1 MDRLGFFK
9 QGLSSVLDAA
19 NSIIGLKKAVNSFTE
34 AVDEALS
41 NIKTDIGLHLPSLD
55 AAMYE
60 DAQGTLQQVAQIG
73 YSTLEVG
80 SYYNG
85 KVHDIRPEELKRL
98 ATESGLN
105 ITSAHLNCPI
115 QLPLAEEPEV
125 EQVTQAETAT
135 EQAEAVEETRGTEV
149 LEATADS
156 TGTEAKEAD
165 TTEGN
170 KGSEAA
176 QTAETESEVS
186 AEPEKENP
194 IIEWWKSAL
203 KVHRE
208 LGCKYIVASRLPDYP
223 TEQVVEQYANLFNQ
237 IAELTQEQGM
247 IFCYHPREAELKQ
260 NEGKAIFD
268 FIAEKTE
275 PEKVMFE
282 IDTYEAAEAKRDV
295 NLILKQ
301 YKERVTLLQLRDYG
315 IIGESERIDFE
326 KILSEGI
333 KSGVKDIF
341 VEVRSFSLPPMN
353 CVERSYYNVE
363 DLPSI
368 RY

>member
-1 MDRLGFFK
+1 M
-9 QGLSSVLDAA
+9 
-19 NSIIGLKKAVNSFTE
+19 
-34 AVDEALS
+34 
-41 NIKTDIGLHLPSLD
+41 
-55 AAMYE
+55 
-60 DAQGTLQQVAQIG
+60 
-73 YSTLEVG
+73 
-80 SYYNG
+80 
-85 KVHDIRPEELKRL
+85 
-98 ATESGLN
+98 
-105 ITSAHLNCPI
+105 
-115 QLPLAEEPEV
+115 
-125 EQVTQAETAT
+125 
-135 EQAEAVEETRGTEV
+135 
-149 LEATADS
+149 
-156 TGTEAKEAD
+156 
-165 TTEGN
+165 
-170 KGSEAA
+170 
-176 QTAETESEVS
+176 
-186 AEPEKENP
+186 
-194 IIEWWKSAL
+194 
-203 KVHRE
+203 HRE

-237 IAELTQEQGM
+237 IAELAQEQGM

-260 NEGKAIFD
+260 NEGKSTFD
-268 FIAEKTE
+268 FIAEKTA

-333 KSGVKDIF
+333 RSGVKDIF

>member
-73 YSTLEVG
+73 YSTLELG

-85 KVHDIRPEELKRL
+85 KVHDLCPEELKRL
-98 ATESGLN
+98 ATESGLK

-115 QLPLAEEPEV
+115 QLPLP
-125 EQVTQAETAT
+125 
-135 EQAEAVEETRGTEV
+135 EQAEATEEAEAGVAEVEV
-149 LEATADS
+149 AEAKTAKAEWDEAK
-156 TGTEAKEAD
+156 GDEAKEGKVKETKTQESEASEAIDTENEAD
-165 TTEGN
+165 T
-170 KGSEAA
+170 SL
-176 QTAETESEVS
+176 
-186 AEPEKENP
+186 KENP
-194 IIEWWKSAL
+194 IIEWWKRAL
-203 KVHRE
+203 EVHRE

-223 TEQVVEQYANLFNQ
+223 TEQVVEQYADLFNQ
-237 IAELTQEQGM
+237 IAELAQEQGL

-301 YKERVTLLQLRDYG
+301 YKERVILLQLRDYG

>member
-73 YSTLEVG
+73 YSTLELG

-85 KVHDIRPEELKRL
+85 KVHDLCPEELKRL
-98 ATESGLN
+98 ATEAGLK

-115 QLPLAEEPEV
+115 QLPLP
-125 EQVTQAETAT
+125 
-135 EQAEAVEETRGTEV
+135 EQAEATDDKVIG
-149 LEATADS
+149 
-156 TGTEAKEAD
+156 GKITEAVEGEVAEAKTAEVEVIEAEGVKTQESEASEAIDTENEAD
-165 TTEGN
+165 T
-170 KGSEAA
+170 SL
-176 QTAETESEVS
+176 
-186 AEPEKENP
+186 KENP
-194 IIEWWKSAL
+194 IIEWWKRAL
-203 KVHRE
+203 EVHRE

-223 TEQVVEQYANLFNQ
+223 TEQVVEEYANLFNQ
-237 IAELTQEQGM
+237 IAEMVTEQGM

-268 FIAEKTE
+268 FIAEKTD

-282 IDTYEAAEAKRDV
+282 IDTYEAVEAKRDV
-295 NLILKQ
+295 NLILEQ
-301 YKERVTLLQLRDYG
+301 YKQRVTLLQLRDYG

-341 VEVRSFSLPPMN
+341 VEVRSFSLPPIN

>member
-73 YSTLEVG
+73 YSTLELG

-85 KVHDIRPEELKRL
+85 KVHDLCPEELKRL
-98 ATESGLN
+98 ATEAGLK

-115 QLPLAEEPEV
+115 QLPLP
-125 EQVTQAETAT
+125 
-135 EQAEAVEETRGTEV
+135 EQAEATDDKAIG
-149 LEATADS
+149 
-156 TGTEAKEAD
+156 GKITEAVEGEVAEAKTAEVEVIEAEGVKTQESEASEAIDTENEAD
-165 TTEGN
+165 T
-170 KGSEAA
+170 SL
-176 QTAETESEVS
+176 
-186 AEPEKENP
+186 KENP
-194 IIEWWKSAL
+194 IIEWWKRAL
-203 KVHRE
+203 EVHRE

-223 TEQVVEQYANLFNQ
+223 TEQVVEEYANLFNQ
-237 IAELTQEQGM
+237 IAEMVTEQGM

-268 FIAEKTE
+268 FIAEKTD

-282 IDTYEAAEAKRDV
+282 IDTYEAVEAKRDV
-295 NLILKQ
+295 NLILEQ
-301 YKERVTLLQLRDYG
+301 YKQRVTLLQLRDYG

-341 VEVRSFSLPPMN
+341 VEVRSFSLPPIN

>member
-98 ATESGLN
+98 ATESGLK

-115 QLPLAEEPEV
+115 QLPLPEAEEA
-125 EQVTQAETAT
+125 EQTGETT
-135 EQAEAVEETRGTEV
+135 KTKET
-149 LEATADS
+149 TADS
-156 TGTEAKEAD
+156 TGTEAKEAEA
-165 TTEGN
+165 TEGN

-194 IIEWWKSAL
+194 IIKWWKSAL

-223 TEQVVEQYANLFNQ
+223 TEQVVEQYADLFNQ
-237 IAELTQEQGM
+237 IAELAQEQGM

-282 IDTYEAAEAKRDV
+282 IDTYEVVEAKRDV
-295 NLILKQ
+295 NLILEQ
-301 YKERVTLLQLRDYG
+301 YNKRVTLLQLRDYG

>member
-98 ATESGLN
+98 ATESGLK

-115 QLPLAEEPEV
+115 QLPLAEAEEA
-125 EQVTQAETAT
+125 EQTGETT
-135 EQAEAVEETRGTEV
+135 KTKEAEETRGTEV
-149 LEATADS
+149 LETTAVS
-156 TGTEAKEAD
+156 E
-165 TTEGN
+165 
-170 KGSEAA
+170 GSEAT

-223 TEQVVEQYANLFNQ
+223 TEQVVEQYADLFNQ
-237 IAELTQEQGM
+237 IAELAQEQGM

-268 FIAEKTE
+268 SIAEQTN

-282 IDTYEAAEAKRDV
+282 IDTYEAVEAKRDV

-301 YKERVTLLQLRDYG
+301 YKERVILLQLRDYG

>member
-73 YSTLEVG
+73 YSTLELG

-85 KVHDIRPEELKRL
+85 KVHDLCPEELKRL
-98 ATESGLN
+98 ATEAGLK
-105 ITSAHLNCPI
+105 ITSTHLNCPI
-115 QLPLAEEPEV
+115 QLPLP
-125 EQVTQAETAT
+125 
-135 EQAEAVEETRGTEV
+135 EQAEATDDKVIG
-149 LEATADS
+149 
-156 TGTEAKEAD
+156 GKITEAVEGEVAEAKTAEVEVIEAEGVKTQESEASEAIDTENEAD
-165 TTEGN
+165 T
-170 KGSEAA
+170 SL
-176 QTAETESEVS
+176 
-186 AEPEKENP
+186 KENP
-194 IIEWWKSAL
+194 IIEWWKRAL
-203 KVHRE
+203 EVHRE

-223 TEQVVEQYANLFNQ
+223 TEQVVEEYANLFNQ
-237 IAELTQEQGM
+237 IAEMVTEQGM

-268 FIAEKTE
+268 FIAEKTD

-282 IDTYEAAEAKRDV
+282 IDTYEAVEAKRDV
-295 NLILKQ
+295 NLILEQ
-301 YKERVTLLQLRDYG
+301 YKQRVTLLQLRDYG

-341 VEVRSFSLPPMN
+341 VEVRSFSLPPIN

>member
-73 YSTLEVG
+73 YSTLELG

-85 KVHDIRPEELKRL
+85 KVHDLCPEELKRL
-98 ATESGLN
+98 AAESGLK

-115 QLPLAEEPEV
+115 QLPLPEQAKANEDEAIRGKTTEEV
-125 EQVTQAETAT
+125 EAEVDEAKTA
-135 EQAEAVEETRGTEV
+135 EVEES
-149 LEATADS
+149 EAEGVKTQES
-156 TGTEAKEAD
+156 EASETIDAKNEAD
-165 TTEGN
+165 TP
-170 KGSEAA
+170 
-176 QTAETESEVS
+176 QR
-186 AEPEKENP
+186 ENP
-194 IIEWWKSAL
+194 IIEWWKRAL
-203 KVHRE
+203 EVHRE
-208 LGCKYIVASRLPDYP
+208 LGCKYIVTSRLPDYP
-223 TEQVVEQYANLFNQ
+223 TEQVVEEYANLFNQ
-237 IAELTQEQGM
+237 IAEMATEQGM

-260 NEGKAIFD
+260 NEGKTIFD
-268 FIAEKTE
+268 IIAEKTD

-282 IDTYEAAEAKRDV
+282 IDTYEAVEAKRDV
-295 NLILKQ
+295 NLILEQ
-301 YKERVTLLQLRDYG
+301 YKQRVTLLQLRDYG

-326 KILSEGI
+326 KILSVGI

-341 VEVRSFSLPPMN
+341 VEVRSFSLPPIN

>member
-19 NSIIGLKKAVNSFTE
+19 NSIIGLKTAVNSFTE

-41 NIKTDIGLHLPSLD
+41 NIKTDIGLHLPTLD

-98 ATESGLN
+98 ATESGLK

-115 QLPLAEEPEV
+115 QLPLAE
-125 EQVTQAETAT
+125 AE
-135 EQAEAVEETRGTEV
+135 EAEETRGTEV

-165 TTEGN
+165 TTAGS

-186 AEPEKENP
+186 AEPEKETP

-223 TEQVVEQYANLFNQ
+223 TEQVVEQYADLFNQ
-237 IAELTQEQGM
+237 IAELAQEQGM

-268 FIAEKTE
+268 FIAEKTD